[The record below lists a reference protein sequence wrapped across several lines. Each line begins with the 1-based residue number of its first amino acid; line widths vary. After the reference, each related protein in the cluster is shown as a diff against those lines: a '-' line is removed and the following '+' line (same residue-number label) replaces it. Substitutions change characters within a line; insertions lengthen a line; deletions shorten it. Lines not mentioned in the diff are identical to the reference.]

1 VVHSTVVKYLTTFLG
16 RRLRNENE

>member
-1 VVHSTVVKYLTTFLG
+1 VIHSTVVKYLTTFLG